1 MTLAPFR
8 GEMFKLVRRPAVWVS
23 IGTLL
28 VLAALIGYALL
39 WFVFT
44 HPPAGSE
51 RGLPPGARLSDA
63 KVALYPGN
71 LVRETLSMW
80 GDLGGVFALI
90 LGVLVQGSE
99 FGWGTVKTLY
109 TQRSGRLAMLAG
121 KMGSLAVIVLV
132 MVLAL
137 FAVDSIGSLVVATI
151 DGKSTTFPNLA
162 AIAKGVGACYLIF
175 GFWALMGM
183 ALSTLFR
190 QSAMAIGLGLA
201 YGLVVE
207 RLVFGLLGILGGTTI
222 PSIQQWF
229 PIANTTYLV
238 QSFGSTSS
246 VRVGTTS
253 TATVAFADATHAVTV
268 LILYLAAFTAI
279 TAWLS
284 RTRDVTA

>member
-1 MTLAPFR
+1 MTFAAFR
-8 GEMFKLVRRPAVWVS
+8 GEMYKIVRRPAVWVS

-28 VLAALIGYALL
+28 LLAALIGYALL

-51 RGLPPGARLSDA
+51 QGLPPGARLSDA
-63 KVALYPGN
+63 KVALYPAN

-121 KMGSLAVIVLV
+121 KMGSLAVMVLV

-137 FAVDSIGSLVVATI
+137 FAVDAAGSLVVATI
-151 DGKSTTFPNLA
+151 DGKSTTFP
-162 AIAKGVGACYLIF
+162 AIGVIARGIGACYLIF
-175 GFWALMGM
+175 GFWALLGVC
-183 ALSTLFR
+183 LSTLFR

-207 RLVFGLLGILGGTTI
+207 RLIFGLLAILGGTTI

-229 PIANTTYLV
+229 PITNTTYLV
-238 QSFGSTSS
+238 QSFGSNGG
-246 VRVGTTS
+246 VRVGTTA
-253 TATVAFADATHAVTV
+253 TAAVPFADATHATAV
-268 LILYLAAFTAI
+268 LILYVAVFALV